1 MSEDLRSV
9 MRYFATGVCIAATW
23 RPTGAG
29 ERRHNAITVNSLASL
44 SLDPALVALSL
55 REDSE
60 FLADVLLSG
69 VFTVSILG
77 ADAEDTARTF
87 AGRRPERDRM
97 LREVRTHP
105 GAGTGALLFDAA
117 GWLEC
122 RYYDHYTV
130 GDHVQVIGEAVAL
143 GTAAEPDTTPLIFL
157 GGGFHRLDT
166 ESAAS

>member
-9 MRYFATGVCIAATW
+9 MRHFATGVCIAATW
-23 RPTGAG
+23 RPTRAGA
-29 ERRHNAITVNSLASL
+29 RRHNAITVNSLSSL
-44 SLDPALVALSL
+44 SLTPPLVSLSF
-55 REDSE
+55 RADSE
-60 FLADVLLSG
+60 FLADVLASR

-97 LREVRTHP
+97 LRHVRTHA
-105 GAGTGALLFDAA
+105 GVGTGALLFDAA
-117 GWLEC
+117 GWMEC

-130 GDHVQVIGEAVAL
+130 GDHVQVIGEAITL
-143 GTAAEPDTTPLIFL
+143 GIPDEPAGTPLIFL
-157 GGGFHRLDT
+157 GGGFHRLDS

>member
-1 MSEDLRSV
+1 MADDLRTV
-9 MRYFATGVCIAATW
+9 MRHFATGVCLAATW
-23 RPTGAG
+23 RPTPGG
-29 ERRHNAITVNSLASL
+29 ERRHNAITVNSLTSL
-44 SLDPALVALSL
+44 SLDPALVALSF

-60 FLADVLLSG
+60 FLADVLVSG
-69 VFTVSILG
+69 VFTVSILD
-77 ADAEDTARTF
+77 ADAEQTARSF

-97 LREVRTHP
+97 LRQVRTYP
-105 GAGTGALLFDAA
+105 GVGTGALLFDAA

-122 RYYDHYTV
+122 RYFDHHTV